1 MLKCCLQKQWFVY
14 KIHGK
19 EDINS
24 QTCMTANMWEQRTVQ
39 LMNERVSLKFPT
51 GSILSTFIYT
61 FRLTSETDIKSYQ
74 QKLREIEKANDDLQ
88 SKLAKKEREAEARSQ
103 EKVILQPVFSSSPS
117 GQRFHLLLWAEEQA
131 TLVQSVVLSLI
142 LVN

>member
-1 MLKCCLQKQWFVY
+1 
-14 KIHGK
+14 
-19 EDINS
+19 
-24 QTCMTANMWEQRTVQ
+24 
-39 LMNERVSLKFPT
+39 MNERVSLKFPT

-117 GQRFHLLLWAEEQA
+117 GQRFHLLL
-131 TLVQSVVLSLI
+131 
-142 LVN
+142 